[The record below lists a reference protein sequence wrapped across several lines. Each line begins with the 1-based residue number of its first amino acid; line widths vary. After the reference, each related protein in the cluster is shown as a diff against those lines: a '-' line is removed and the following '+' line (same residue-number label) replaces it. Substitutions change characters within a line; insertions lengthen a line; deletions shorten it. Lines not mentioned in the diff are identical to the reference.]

1 MTTENLIAATEDE
14 LRDLAATLTDI
25 RDRECLLCYV
35 YRMLEFGCRGLRW
48 AGRYRDIRAPRATGL
63 ERRLS
68 RMGGFCDCEIFMNA
82 FMPIPEVWQRPAA
95 GSGADIDAGA
105 DAGDDQPDPEWPARM
120 PPCRGAARGS
130 TKPCSLWARGRPG
143 W

>member
-14 LRDLAATLTDI
+14 LRDLAAALTDI

-35 YRMLEFGCRGLRW
+35 YRMLEFGCCGLRW

-95 GSGADIDAGA
+95 GSAADTGI
-105 DAGDDQPDPEWPARM
+105 GDGQADPEWPARM
-120 PPCRGAARGS
+120 PPCRGAAKGS

-143 W
+143 R